1 MKPQRPNRSRLAAG
15 KTVHKSAEPTI
26 KIVIEELNAPDNQQE
41 ISILDINDSGM
52 GITCMAPL
60 KVGQHLLF
68 NNQEEDWELPEK
80 GVVMWTFKANY
91 KLRAGIKFV

>member
-1 MKPQRPNRSRLAAG
+1 MKPQRQKRNILTPG
-15 KTVHKSAEPTI
+15 KTIPKSAEPTI
-26 KIVIEELNAPDNQQE
+26 KIVIEELNTPDNQQE

-68 NNQEEDWELPEK
+68 NNLEEDWELPEK
-80 GVVMWTFKANY
+80 GVVMWTFKENY
-91 KLRAGIKFV
+91 KFRAGIKFV